1 MIGPSLA
8 NFTLN
13 GLEKVILPDQKT
25 HFDKEKQRFLASMGE
40 HYKPGQSQVRKQ
52 LVNRIIR
59 YADDFL
65 IICNE
70 ESQVEKVRAKV
81 VQFLKQRGLEI
92 NNSKSIDIKWVNGA
106 KVDFL
111 GFTFHYINAPQASR
125 VTEQRTNFVQ
135 NIRGG
140 LYVYPSK
147 ESTTKFKNK
156 IKSILNDNLN

>member
-8 NFTLN
+8 NFALN
-13 GLEKVILPDQKT
+13 GLEKTILPDQVT
-25 HFDKEKQRFLASMGE
+25 YFDEEKQRFLASMGE
-40 HYKPGQSQVRKQ
+40 HYKPGQSQVRKT

-70 ESQVEKVRAKV
+70 ESQVKKVRAKV

-92 NNSKSIDIKWVNGA
+92 NDSKSIYIKWVNGA
-106 KVDFL
+106 KVDL
-111 GFTFHYINAPQASR
+111 VGFTFQYINAPRSSR
-125 VTEQRTNFVQ
+125 VTEQRRNSVQ

-147 ESTTKFKNK
+147 GSITKFKKK
-156 IKSILNDNLN
+156 IKSILIDNLN

>member
-1 MIGPSLA
+1 VIGPSLA

-13 GLEKVILPDQKT
+13 GLEEVILPDQVT
-25 HFDKEKQRFLASMGE
+25 HFDEEKQRFLASVGE
-40 HYKPGQSQVRKQ
+40 HYKPGQSQVRKE
-52 LVNRIIR
+52 LVNRVIR

-92 NNSKSIDIKWVNGA
+92 NDSKSMYIKWVNGA
-106 KVDFL
+106 KIDLL
-111 GFTFHYINAPQASR
+111 GFTLHYINTPQASR
-125 VTEQRTNFVQ
+125 VTEQRTNSVQ

-147 ESTTKFKNK
+147 GSTTKFKKK